1 MAWHIRPISEF
12 ATHADEWQAL
22 NRACSDTPLL
32 DRRFVE
38 PLLREFSSGREV
50 VASFR
55 QDESLLSMGIFTRTN
70 RFTYQTLQPSNA
82 PLGLWLCRPSLPV
95 ADLLDSLTRSLSPF
109 CLMVGITQQDPDI
122 SSRPAPSSRLVTLD
136 YIQTAR
142 ITVPGSFEAY
152 WRARSKNLRHD
163 VSRQKNRL
171 QRDGVSARLRTLTTK
186 DDMARAVADY
196 SRLETAGW
204 KGAIDSAVEANSPQ
218 GRFYTAML
226 GSFAEIGEAFV
237 CQYLLD
243 GSVVATDLCLRRRDN
258 LFILKTAYREGRRG
272 ISPAHL
278 MRHDL
283 FADVFDDGTLRT
295 VEFYGRVMDWHRRL
309 TDEVRTM
316 YHINYYR
323 WPFLA
328 SLHRRPTL

>member
-12 ATHADEWQAL
+12 AAHADDWQAL

-32 DRRFVE
+32 DRRFVD
-38 PLLREFSSGREV
+38 PLLREFASGREV
-50 VASFR
+50 IASFR
-55 QDESLLSMGIFTRTN
+55 RGESLVAMGIFTRTN

-82 PLGLWLCRPSLPV
+82 PVGLCVCPASVPV
-95 ADLLDSLTRSLSPF
+95 ADLLDSLTKSLSPF

-122 SSRPAPSSRLVTLD
+122 SPRPEPSSRLVTLD
-136 YIQTAR
+136 YIHTAR

-152 WRARSKNLRHD
+152 WGARSKNLRHD

-171 QRDGVSARLRTLTTK
+171 AREGVSARLLTLTTG
-186 DDMARAVADY
+186 DDMAHAVADY
-196 SRLETAGW
+196 SRIETAGW
-204 KGAIDSAVEANSPQ
+204 KGAINSAVEADSAQ

-226 GSFAEIGEAFV
+226 GSFAEAGEAFA

-243 GSVVATDLCLRRRDN
+243 GAVVATDLCLRRRDK
-258 LFILKTAYREGRRG
+258 LFILKTSYSATRRG

-283 FADVFDDGTLRT
+283 FADLFDDGTLRT

-309 TDEVRTM
+309 SDEIRTM